1 MVTLQLRDPL
11 FSDAVL
17 QRRLIGFLTIHN
29 LCIRATWNLSVRD
42 SVVYLRGR
50 VSDPR
55 SLARL
60 EASCRRVAGVIG
72 IDSSAVAI
80 GPASIEPMSVGPRQP
95 HRTWSSPARNVQEGG
110 STMFEQL
117 SVELLECAAT

>member
-1 MVTLQLRDPL
+1 MVTLQLHNPL

-17 QRRLIGFLTIHN
+17 QRRLFGFLTIHN
-29 LCIRATWNLSVRD
+29 LCIRAAWNLSVRD

-50 VSDPR
+50 VSDTR

-72 IDSSAVAI
+72 VDSSAVSI
-80 GPASIEPMSVGPRQP
+80 GPGSIGRPQS
-95 HRTWSSPARNVQEGG
+95 HRAWSPAARHVEGG
-110 STMFEQL
+110 RRHH
-117 SVELLECAAT
+117 VRATVG